1 MPQLSENA
9 LMKVLIALAV
19 YVVSLIG
26 SNTLGIKLVPVPF
39 TDLHLSAAFFMFPV
53 VFIMTDI
60 IGEVYGK
67 KMAKWFV
74 YCGILVNLLFIA
86 YNVIASL
93 LPWSPDGAWAQSAFD
108 TVFSVSLRF
117 AIASVVAYAVGEYQD
132 VLAFFFAK
140 GKFEKAGFW
149 VRSNFSNLWS
159 QLFDSALFLG
169 IAFYGNPH
177 YPLPVLAKLI
187 ISWWLFKVVIG
198 FVFTPLSYLG
208 IWLIKD
214 RNAHT
219 APQNTAV

>member
-1 MPQLSENA
+1 
-9 LMKVLIALAV
+9 MKILIALAV
-19 YVVSLIG
+19 YVVSLIA

-86 YNVIASL
+86 YNVIASA
-93 LPWSPDGAWAQSAFD
+93 LPWSPDGAWATDAFN
-108 TVFSVSLRF
+108 TIFSVSLRF
-117 AIASVVAYAVGEYQD
+117 SIASVLAYAVGEYQD

-159 QLFDSALFLG
+159 QLFDSTLFLG
-169 IAFYGNPH
+169 IAFWGNPH
-177 YPLPVLAKLI
+177 YPWPVLLKLI
-187 ISWWLFKVVIG
+187 ISWWLFKVAIG
-198 FVFTPLSYLG
+198 FLFTPLSYVG

-214 RNAHT
+214 RDAGP
-219 APQNTAV
+219 AVQNKTV